1 LRHEPSGADSA
12 NVARRAG
19 SIALATAIVI
29 ISCFGMFIGVGWG
42 FGLKCDDSCGTPPP
56 WRDDPNA
63 WQWEAIG
70 ILGIAGLVCA
80 LVFFAAVALRW
91 RLVAFA
97 ALIAWAV
104 LAGSFLNFFDDS
116 GLTSHSERVWG
127 GLVLL
132 VLAGLSAVA
141 WPLHPGEPGDI
152 DQSVYWLELR
162 LTAASPSR

>member
-1 LRHEPSGADSA
+1 MRHESSGADSA

-29 ISCFGMFIGVGWG
+29 VSGFGMFTGVLWG
-42 FGLKCDDSCGTPPP
+42 FGLKCDDSCSSGPS

-70 ILGIAGLVCA
+70 ILGIAGLACA

-97 ALIAWAV
+97 ALVAWAV
-104 LAGSFLNFFDDS
+104 VAGSFLNFFDDS
-116 GLTSHSERVWG
+116 GLTSKVERGWV
-127 GLVLL
+127 GLVVL
-132 VLAGLSAVA
+132 VLAGLSSVA
-141 WPLHPGEPGDI
+141 LAP
-152 DQSVYWLELR
+152 R
-162 LTAASPSR
+162 RSRAT